1 MKLSF
6 ISMLCAI
13 GLFAFPLKAKAHTIK
28 HHNIKTHQVQASHTY
43 TQQGI
48 ASWYGGSLIG
58 KKTASGELLTSKK
71 YTIAHKTLPFGTVV
85 KITNLKN
92 GKSVQAKV
100 NDRGP
105 YYGHRIVD
113 LSKATA
119 QAVGIKGIG
128 AVKIET
134 VPPDEV
140 AQYVERKVKK

>member
-28 HHNIKTHQVQASHTY
+28 HYTKIHQVQTSSHTY

-58 KKTASGELLTSKK
+58 KKTASGELLTAKK

-105 YYGHRIVD
+105 YSGHRIVD

-119 QAVGIKGIG
+119 QAVGIKGVG
-128 AVKIET
+128 SVKIET
-134 VPPDEV
+134 VPPEEV